1 MLFYTDKRET
11 FGKVQPIFQTSEN
24 LKRVF
29 SDSVSGGLAAL
40 SERLKL
46 YTFSV
51 CGKELIYLEDS
62 VSWGYA
68 RVSSTSQ
75 RLDRQLEQLR
85 SYGIDERHIKTEKQ
99 SGKDFE
105 RAEFLSL
112 VGTDEVAPSMRTG
125 DCLVVCSLDRLG
137 RNYAE
142 IQQWWRH
149 ITHELKCDIVVL
161 DMPVLNT
168 QGEGNLDKNFIAD
181 LVLQILSYVAEK
193 ERLAIRERQRQG
205 IEAAQAKGVKFG
217 RPAIKKPDGFD
228 EVAAKWRS
236 GEITATTA
244 MRALGLSKYS
254 FYKLVKEENKYV

>member
-1 MLFYTDKRET
+1 M
-11 FGKVQPIFQTSEN
+11 
-24 LKRVF
+24 
-29 SDSVSGGLAAL
+29 
-40 SERLKL
+40 
-46 YTFSV
+46 
-51 CGKELIYLEDS
+51 EDS

-85 SYGIDERHIKTEKQ
+85 AYGIDERHIKTEKQ

-112 VGTDEVAPSMRTG
+112 VGTDEVAPSMRSG

-142 IQQWWRH
+142 IQRWWKH
-149 ITHELKCDIVVL
+149 ITQDLKCDIIVL

-168 QGEGNLDKNFIAD
+168 GGEGGLDKNFIAD

-193 ERLAIRERQRQG
+193 ERLDIRERQRQG
-205 IEAAQAKGVKFG
+205 IAAAQAKGVKFG
-217 RPAIKKPDGFD
+217 RPRVQKPEGFD
-228 EVAAKWRS
+228 EVAAKWS
-236 GEITATTA
+236 NGDITSTTA
-244 MRALGLSKYS
+244 MRTLGLSKYC
-254 FYKLVKEENKYV
+254 FYKFIKEEKYHV

>member
-1 MLFYTDKRET
+1 ME
-11 FGKVQPIFQTSEN
+11 S
-24 LKRVF
+24 
-29 SDSVSGGLAAL
+29 
-40 SERLKL
+40 
-46 YTFSV
+46 
-51 CGKELIYLEDS
+51 S

-85 SYGIDERHIKTEKQ
+85 AYGIDERHIKTEKQ

-105 RAEFLSL
+105 RSVFLSL
-112 VGTDEVAPSMRTG
+112 VGTDEVAPSMRAG

-142 IQQWWRH
+142 IQRWWKH
-149 ITHELKCDIVVL
+149 ITQDLKCSIVVL

-168 QGEGNLDKNFIAD
+168 QGEGNLDKNFVAD

-217 RPAIKKPDGFD
+217 RPPVQKPEGFD

-236 GEITATTA
+236 GEITATA
-244 MRALGLSKYS
+244 ARRSLGLSKYS
-254 FYKLVKEENKYV
+254 FYKLIKEEN